1 VVPTFAWLA
10 RFGADFDGLSPA
22 QQAAF
27 LAAVA
32 QFVEDLRKGGQ
43 FRKGLRVKGVQGA
56 SGLFEMTWA
65 DDGRATFQYGDAV
78 LEGEPHV
85 IWRRVGTHDI
95 FRQP

>member
-1 VVPTFAWLA
+1 VPTFAWLA
-10 RFGADFDGLSPA
+10 RFGADFDRLSPA

-85 IWRRVGTHDI
+85 IWRRVGTHDV